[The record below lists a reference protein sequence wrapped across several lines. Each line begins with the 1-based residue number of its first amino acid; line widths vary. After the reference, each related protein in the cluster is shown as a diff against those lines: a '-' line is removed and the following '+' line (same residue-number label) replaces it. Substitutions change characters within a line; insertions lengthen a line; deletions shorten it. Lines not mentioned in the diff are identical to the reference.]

1 MTLKTNDTENID
13 MDIEQKAQFCN
24 FCGSAFSN
32 RSKAREVF
40 YFYFHIIK
48 NNYHILIIIVAIII
62 DLLLL
67 LSLTLQILILLLII
81 VLKFRLFS

>member
-1 MTLKTNDTENID
+1 

-48 NNYHILIIIVAIII
+48 NYYHYFNYYYCYYY
-62 DLLLL
+62 
-67 LSLTLQILILLLII
+67 
-81 VLKFRLFS
+81 